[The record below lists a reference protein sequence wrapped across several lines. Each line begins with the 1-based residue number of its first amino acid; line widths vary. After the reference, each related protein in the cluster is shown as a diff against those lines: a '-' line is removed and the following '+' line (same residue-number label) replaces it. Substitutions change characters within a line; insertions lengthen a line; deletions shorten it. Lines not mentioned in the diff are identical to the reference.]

1 MRKSLKRLTTVLI
14 ILLTAS
20 FNVFADTDAF
30 MKPGINEVVL
40 IGRIVVTEDVPKDF
54 LVKSYGWENFSRQEL
69 DGTITNTLPDYHS
82 LEIPRVLDWQGV
94 INPEPVYVGI
104 DGMQRVRTGDFFFI
118 KIKKYSKN
126 IYNLKDI
133 PCGFYTMYDCVSYL
147 PLNLEIDYN
156 GKGKYQYIGSYQVDY
171 TGDDFAIKNIKAG
184 DEFDAC
190 LEMLEYYTKKP
201 DLIRA
206 KVKMLPL
213 ED

>member
-20 FNVFADTDAF
+20 FNIFADSDAF
-30 MKPGINEVVL
+30 MKPGLNEVVL
-40 IGRIVVTEDVPKDF
+40 VGRIVVTEDVPKDF
-54 LVKSYGWENFSRQEL
+54 LVKSYGYENFSRQEL
-69 DGTITNTLPDYHS
+69 DGTITKTLPDYHH
-82 LEIPRVLDWQGV
+82 LQLGRIIDWDGL
-94 INPEPVYVGI
+94 INPEPIYVGYSGI
-104 DGMQRVRTGDFFFI
+104 QRVRAGDFFFI

-133 PCGFYTMYDCVSYL
+133 LCGFYTMENCVSYL

-171 TGDDFAIKNIKAG
+171 TGDDFAVKSIKSA

-190 LEMLEYYTKKP
+190 LEMLEYYTKEP

-206 KVKMLPL
+206 KVKMLPV